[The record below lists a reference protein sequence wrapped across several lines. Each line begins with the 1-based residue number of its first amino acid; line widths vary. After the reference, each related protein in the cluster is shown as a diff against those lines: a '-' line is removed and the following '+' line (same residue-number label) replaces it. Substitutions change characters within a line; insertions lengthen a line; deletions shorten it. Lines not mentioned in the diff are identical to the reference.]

1 MADQEKQLDQL
12 LDSLLANYADA
23 EPRPGFE
30 TRLLASLS
38 EPKPGFRLGWLWAAV
53 AAMVTAVAVFAIYYS
68 RVEELP
74 QPPSIQ
80 AAKPPAS
87 LPARPVPV
95 PVPDASRRLPK
106 LTVEPAP
113 LVSTLDVRQE
123 VFPTPV
129 PLSEQEALMLRYL
142 AGTPRSEVA
151 VHAHE
156 DEPTE
161 KGEPLRPESQRLNR
175 TESFST
181 Q

>member
-12 LDSLLANYADA
+12 LDSLLTNYADA

-30 TRLLASLS
+30 TRLLASLR
-38 EPKPGFRLGWLWAAV
+38 EPRRAFRFGWLWAA
-53 AAMVTAVAVFAIYYS
+53 ATAMVATVAVFAIYYS
-68 RVEELP
+68 RIAELP

-80 AAKPPAS
+80 AVKPPV
-87 LPARPVPV
+87 LPTIRPIPIPEVGGHL
-95 PVPDASRRLPK
+95 AKR
-106 LTVEPAP
+106 TVEPAP
-113 LVSTLDVRQE
+113 LVSAVDVRQE

-156 DEPTE
+156 DEPPE
-161 KGEPLRPESQRLNR
+161 KTDPLRPESQRLNR

>member
-30 TRLLASLS
+30 TRLLASLL
-38 EPKPGFRLGWLWAAV
+38 EPKPAVRLGWLWAAV

-80 AAKPPAS
+80 AAKPPV
-87 LPARPVPV
+87 LPTIRLV
-95 PVPDASRRLPK
+95 PVPDTSRRLPK

-151 VHAHE
+151 VHAHQ